1 MKRVFGIDFGTTSSA
16 VVGVLID
23 DDVRIIKYGEEG
35 SPIPSIVAIDKETG
49 EITTGRAAWKQRQTL
64 SENCEIIT
72 SVKTYLEDPKYCRIV
87 AGKEWY
93 PIDVARELFKS
104 LKKAVY
110 ERTSEDMTEATVS
123 IPVGFSA
130 EKRDIL
136 RKAALDTGVYITSFV
151 SEPTAAFFSN
161 YQYLKS
167 CNNVVVFDWGGGTL
181 DVSVLQNK
189 NGNIYELSKAGLDI
203 AGDKFD
209 DKIAR
214 DIHSRISKKKGI
226 EIAFDD
232 MPLNCQDKLRVIS
245 EQAKR
250 NLSSNTEA
258 SVYAINYGPYGIV
271 NETLTYEQLC
281 NIVQPEIEM
290 ALDCLKEAIDQS
302 KIGLPNI
309 NRIVLVG
316 GSSKLK
322 ILKERMLRE
331 YGDLLY
337 SPDEPDWD
345 IGQGAALLSLEK
357 GDNYSNQSVG
367 IILSDNTYYEFLGKD
382 TKLNNWSKT
391 YNFAVT
397 DSSDCA
403 QFVFDGSPDIRELP
417 DRYRTINVDI
427 YKFLQEKIKVH
438 VSVDEN
444 LIFTVTACSSM
455 KPNKYEQVWTYT
467 KLKCY
472 YKLPL

>member
-16 VVGVLID
+16 VVGTMID
-23 DDVRIIKYGEEG
+23 GDVRITKYGEEG
-35 SPIPSIVAIDKETG
+35 MPIPSIVAIDKKTG
-49 EITTGRAAWKQRQTL
+49 AITTGRAAWKQRQAL
-64 SENCEIIT
+64 SENCEIIS
-72 SVKTYLEDPKYCRIV
+72 SVKTFLEDPKCCRVV

-93 PIDVARELFKS
+93 PIDIARELFKS

-110 ERTSEDMTEATVS
+110 ERTNEDMTEATVS

-130 EKRDIL
+130 AKRDIL
-136 RKAALDTGVYITSFV
+136 RKAALDAGIYISSFV

-167 CNNVVVFDWGGGTL
+167 SNNVVVFDWGGGTL
-181 DVSVLQNK
+181 DVSVLQNE
-189 NGNIYELSKAGLDI
+189 NGNIYELAKAGRDV
-203 AGDKFD
+203 AGDKLD

-232 MPLNCQDKLRVIS
+232 MPLNCQDKLRVAS
-245 EQAKR
+245 ERAKR
-250 NLSSNTEA
+250 NLSSNDEA
-258 SVYAINYGPYGIV
+258 NVYAHGYGSYGIV

-281 NIVQPEIEM
+281 NIIQPEIEIAM
-290 ALDCLKEAIDQS
+290 ECLKEAIDQS

-309 NRIVLVG
+309 DRIVLVG
-316 GSSKLK
+316 GSSQLK
-322 ILKERMLRE
+322 ALKGRMLKE

-337 SPDEPDWD
+337 YPEEPDWD
-345 IGQGAALLSLEK
+345 IGKGASLLSLEK
-357 GDNYSNQSVG
+357 GYNYSNQSVG

-382 TKLNNWSKT
+382 TELNNWSKT

-417 DRYRTINVDI
+417 DRYRTMNVDI
-427 YKFLQEKIKVH
+427 YRFLQEKIKVH
-438 VSVDEN
+438 VTVDEN
-444 LIFTVTACSSM
+444 LILKVTACSTM
-455 KPNKYEQVWTYT
+455 RPNKYEQIWTYT

-472 YKLPL
+472 YKLPW